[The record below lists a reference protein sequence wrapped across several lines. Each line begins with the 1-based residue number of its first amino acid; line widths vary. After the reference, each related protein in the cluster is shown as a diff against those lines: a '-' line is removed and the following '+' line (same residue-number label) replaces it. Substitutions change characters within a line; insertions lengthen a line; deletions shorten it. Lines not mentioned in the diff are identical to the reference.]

1 MYIKDK
7 EKGVILISVLLIVLV
22 LSAIA
27 MSIGNNFLLA
37 FKRSMY
43 QDLQTNSFELFKNI
57 ESMKYALTLSG
68 KGFGENIIIV
78 KIAIDENY
86 TINTIPCCD
95 HIVNVKGNKEIL
107 FSDLKLPVPLK

>member
-37 FKRSMY
+37 FKRSIY

-57 ESMKYALTLSG
+57 ESISIKRIEEKNRFGSQALT
-68 KGFGENIIIV
+68 
-78 KIAIDENY
+78 
-86 TINTIPCCD
+86 
-95 HIVNVKGNKEIL
+95 KEDPL
-107 FSDLKLPVPLK
+107 FKDTF